1 MVEIQIDYQGQLRCR
16 SKHVPSE
23 TVVETD
29 APVDNQGR
37 GESFSPTDL
46 VATAL
51 GSCMATII
59 GITAR
64 HKNVDV
70 RGMKLS
76 VKKEM
81 SADLPRRIAKLWVEV
96 FMPLSEGHP
105 DKKIFQSAALS
116 CPVQHSINPEIEVNV
131 TWHWLSGAGA
141 PAQPQGAGWT
151 GK

>member
-1 MVEIQIDYQGQLRCR
+1 MVEIQIDYQGQLRCS
-16 SKHVPSE
+16 SKHVPSG
-23 TVVETD
+23 TNVETD

-64 HKNVDV
+64 NKNVDV

-81 SADLPRRIAKLWVEV
+81 SPDLPRRIGKLLVEI
-96 FMPLSEGHP
+96 FMPLSEEHP

-116 CPVQHSINPEIEVNV
+116 CPVQHSINPEIEVQV
-131 TWHWLSGAGA
+131 IWRWLSGAGS
-141 PAQPQGAGWT
+141 PAQPQGT
-151 GK
+151 GRTGG